1 MAKFDWKK
9 VIGWAVAAAVVVG
22 VVWHNAL
29 EVSKSNA
36 HKIMGFVPLTGKLAS
51 AGISEGRGVEIVVD
65 DWNQKGKVLEW
76 TIKRSIEKDNTIV
89 VEWFFKCEFEGNID
103 GFDGVTIA
111 DFDKEGKI
119 NRLCEFQSKPDH
131 YYPYGE

>member
-1 MAKFDWKK
+1 MKEAIQKYFKAWLNVD
-9 VIGWAVAAAVVVG
+9 I
-22 VVWHNAL
+22 
-29 EVSKSNA
+29 EVLSDVFSNDIIYSECYGPEY
-36 HKIMGFVPLTGKLAS
+36 H
-51 AGISEGRGVEIVVD
+51 GISQILKWFD

-76 TIKRSIEKDNTIV
+76 TIKRSIEKEKTIV
-89 VEWFFKCEFEGNID
+89 VEWFFKCEYEGNID

-119 NRLCEFQSKPDH
+119 KHLCEFQSKPDH

>member
-1 MAKFDWKK
+1 MRKINWKK
-9 VIGWAVAAAVVVG
+9 VIGWGIATLVVIG

-65 DWNQKGKVLEW
+65 DWNQKGGLLGQKIEAVLEDTRADTTETT
-76 TIKRSIEKDNTIV
+76 TI
-89 VEWFFKCEFEGNID
+89 
-103 GFDGVTIA
+103 
-111 DFDKEGKI
+111 
-119 NRLCEFQSKPDH
+119 
-131 YYPYGE
+131 

>member
-1 MAKFDWKK
+1 MKE
-9 VIGWAVAAAVVVG
+9 VIQKYFKAWLNVDIDVLSDVFSTDIIYSECYGPEY
-22 VVWHNAL
+22 H
-29 EVSKSNA
+29 
-36 HKIMGFVPLTGKLAS
+36 
-51 AGISEGRGVEIVVD
+51 GISQILKWFD

-89 VEWFFKCEFEGNID
+89 VEWFLKCEFEGNID

-119 NRLCEFQSKPDH
+119 NRLCEFQSKPNH